1 MENPLKEKNK
11 HETSVKI
18 HEKKRK
24 IHDFPSNFQGV
35 KGCHLPSK
43 PSRDQGTLHLR
54 PRCRWGPGSR
64 GRRRSHCPRN
74 DLRTAGIAN
83 LEDLSE
89 KLWGPGAYGDFNGIL
104 AMAVG
109 FFDEKNAEKSPNDF
123 CGCLWSTVKKNG
135 ILVHFYRQL
144 WLPDD
149 HLKWFSCQNN
159 LTSKCF
165 KYFIEFCCREILI
178 FVQTSLLDRSLQ
190 QILVAKTRAQYTNH
204 IQIWLTIHGHVVE
217 AAWELMQSW
226 IAKGDVGIA
235 WHCHLCWQGH
245 RTLLRCIG
253 TRHA

>member
-1 MENPLKEKNK
+1 MISPA
-11 HETSVKI
+11 I
-18 HEKKRK
+18 
-24 IHDFPSNFQGV
+24 
-35 KGCHLPSK
+35 SK
-43 PSRDQGTLHLR
+43 ASRDVTSRRNHRGTKAR
-54 PRCRWGPGSR
+54 FTSGP
-64 GRRRSHCPRN
+64 
-74 DLRTAGIAN
+74 
-83 LEDLSE
+83 
-89 KLWGPGAYGDFNGIL
+89 
-104 AMAVG
+104 AVG
-109 FFDEKNAEKSPNDF
+109 GAQAPGVGDGRIVPEMTWERLGSPTSKTCRKSFGAPGPMGISMGFWLWQLGFLVMKKMLRNPRTIS